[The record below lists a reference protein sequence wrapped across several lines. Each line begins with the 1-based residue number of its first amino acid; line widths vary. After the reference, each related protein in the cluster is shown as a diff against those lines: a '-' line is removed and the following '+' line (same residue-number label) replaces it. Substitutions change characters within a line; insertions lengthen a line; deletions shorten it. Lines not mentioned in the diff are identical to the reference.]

1 MKIVQLA
8 TSLSGGAGIAALR
21 MSKALNRVGM
31 DSMVVSRD
39 GILTTGNSD
48 VILTKINPLKR
59 LESVAVTLSQSKML
73 QKNNDLVTPWSIN
86 TLKIKK
92 EVFERADI
100 IHIHAYYNF
109 LSSSSLRKILAL
121 GKPTVFTLHDQR
133 LFTGGCHYSRACNNF
148 ESDCTSCPQV
158 RKPFARIVKSSFSEQ
173 RNLFRYISNV
183 ELVSPSHWLAN
194 YAKKSSIS
202 RDLPIHV
209 VKNPIPKIFFETKAT
224 EQKIFDGLFRVAFIA
239 TNLQNPYKD
248 LTVFTKAIN
257 EYSKLS
263 SRKICVVLVG
273 RGVIPNFE
281 PTVKIENIQPRSE
294 SEMALLLS
302 TIDLVIVPSNQDNS
316 PSVIGEALAMG
327 VPVIGSDAGGIPEIL
342 RNFQMPIFSVGD
354 VKQLTALI
362 IHWKPQINR
371 EIIREKAR
379 KEFSEEVV
387 GRELSNI
394 YLEFKMKL
402 V

>member
-21 MSKALNRVGM
+21 MSNALNGVGE
-31 DSMVVSRD
+31 DSMIISRN
-39 GILTTGNSD
+39 GFLTTGNSD
-48 VILTKINPLKR
+48 VTSTKINPLKR
-59 LESVAVTLSQSKML
+59 LESAAVTLSQSKLL

-121 GKPTVFTLHDQR
+121 GKPTLFTLHDQR

-158 RKPFARIVKSSFSEQ
+158 RKPFARIVKSSFSKQ
-173 RNLFRYISNV
+173 KDLFRYITNV

-194 YAKKSSIS
+194 YAKKGSIS
-202 RDLPIHV
+202 RDLPKHV
-209 VKNPIPKIFFETKAT
+209 VKNPIPKIFFETKII
-224 EQKIFDGLFRVAFIA
+224 EQKISDESFRVAFIA

-257 EYSKLS
+257 ECSKLS

-273 RGVIPNFE
+273 KGVIPNFE
-281 PTVKIENIQPRSE
+281 PTVQIENIQPHTE

-354 VKQLTALI
+354 VKQLTELI
-362 IHWKPQINR
+362 THWKPQINR
-371 EIIREKAR
+371 EVIREKAK

-394 YLEFKMKL
+394 YLEFQMKL

>member
-21 MSKALNRVGM
+21 MSNALNGVGE
-31 DSMVVSRD
+31 DSMIISRN
-39 GILTTGNSD
+39 GFLTTGNSD
-48 VILTKINPLKR
+48 VTSTKINPLKR
-59 LESVAVTLSQSKML
+59 LESAAVTLSQSKML

-121 GKPTVFTLHDQR
+121 GKPTLFTLHDQR

-158 RKPFARIVKSSFSEQ
+158 RKPFAHIVKSSFSKQ
-173 RNLFRYISNV
+173 KDLFRYITNV

-194 YAKKSSIS
+194 YAKKGSIS

-209 VKNPIPKIFFETKAT
+209 VKNPIPKIFFETKVI
-224 EQKIFDGLFRVAFIA
+224 EQKIFDESFRVAFIA

-257 EYSKLS
+257 ECSKLS

-273 RGVIPNFE
+273 SGVIPNFE
-281 PTVKIENIQPRSE
+281 PTVQIENIQPHTE

-302 TIDLVIVPSNQDNS
+302 AIDLVIVPSNQDNS

-354 VKQLTALI
+354 VKQLTELI
-362 IHWKPQINR
+362 THWKPQINR
-371 EIIREKAR
+371 EVIREKAK

-394 YLEFKMKL
+394 YLEFQMKL

>member
-21 MSKALNRVGM
+21 MSEALNCVGE
-31 DSMVVSRD
+31 DSMIISRD
-39 GILTTGNSD
+39 GILTTGSSE
-48 VILTKINPLKR
+48 VISTKINPLKR
-59 LESVAVTLSQSKML
+59 LESAAVTLSQSKIL
-73 QKNNDLVTPWSIN
+73 QKNNDLVTSWSMN
-86 TLKIKK
+86 TLKISK

-109 LSSSSLRKILAL
+109 LSSSSLRKIIAL
-121 GKPTVFTLHDQR
+121 GKPTLFTLHDQR

-148 ESDCTSCPQV
+148 QANCTSCPQV
-158 RKPFARIVKSSFSEQ
+158 KKPFVRIVKRSLSKQ

-194 YAKKSSIS
+194 YAKKGSIS
-202 RDLPIHV
+202 KDLPIHV
-209 VKNPIPKIFFETKAT
+209 VKNPIPKIFFETKVS
-224 EQKIFDGLFRVAFIA
+224 EQKMFGGLFRVAFIA

-248 LTVFTKAIN
+248 LTIFTKAIN
-257 EYSKLS
+257 ECSKLS

-273 RGVIPNFE
+273 KGVIPDFE
-281 PTVKIENIQPRSE
+281 PTVQIENVQPQTE
-294 SEMALLLS
+294 SEMVLLLS
-302 TIDLVIVPSNQDNS
+302 TINLVIVPSNQDNS

-354 VKQLTALI
+354 VRQLTELI

-387 GRELSNI
+387 GQELSNI
-394 YLEFKMKL
+394 YLEFQMKL
-402 V
+402 M

>member
-21 MSKALNRVGM
+21 MSNALNCVGE
-31 DSMVVSRD
+31 DSMIISRD
-39 GILTTGNSD
+39 GIITTGSSD
-48 VILTKINPLKR
+48 VISTKINSLKR
-59 LESVAVTLSQSKML
+59 LESAAITLSQSNIL
-73 QKNNDLVTPWSIN
+73 QKNNDLVTPWSMN
-86 TLKIKK
+86 TLKISKK
-92 EVFERADI
+92 VFERTDI

-121 GKPTVFTLHDQR
+121 GKPTLFTLHDQR

-148 ESDCTSCPQV
+148 KANCTSCPQV
-158 RKPFARIVKSSFSEQ
+158 RKPFARIVKKSLSKQ

-194 YAKKSSIS
+194 YAKKASIS

-209 VKNPIPKIFFETKAT
+209 VKNPIPKIFFETKVS
-224 EQKIFDGLFRVAFIA
+224 EQKTSDGLFRVAFIA

-248 LTVFTKAIN
+248 LTIFTKAIN
-257 EYSKLS
+257 ECSKLL

-273 RGVIPNFE
+273 KGVIPNFE
-281 PTVKIENIQPRSE
+281 PTVQIEHVQPRTE
-294 SEMALLLS
+294 SEMVLLLS

-354 VKQLTALI
+354 VKQLTELV

-394 YLEFKMKL
+394 YLEFQMKL
-402 V
+402 I

>member
-21 MSKALNRVGM
+21 MSNALNGVGE
-31 DSMVVSRD
+31 DSMIISRD

-48 VILTKINPLKR
+48 VISTKINPLKR
-59 LESVAVTLSQSKML
+59 LESASVTLSQSKIL

-121 GKPTVFTLHDQR
+121 GKPTLFTLHDQR

-148 ESDCTSCPQV
+148 EAHCASCPQV
-158 RKPFARIVKSSFSEQ
+158 RKAFASIVKSSFSKQ
-173 RNLFRYISNV
+173 KDLFRYITNV

-194 YAKKSSIS
+194 YAKRGSVS

-209 VKNPIPKIFFETKAT
+209 VKNPIPKIFFETKVT
-224 EQKIFDGLFRVAFIA
+224 EQKIFDGSFRVAFIA

-257 EYSKLS
+257 ECSKIS

-273 RGVIPNFE
+273 KGVIPNFA
-281 PTVKIENIQPRSE
+281 PTVQIENIQPGTE

-327 VPVIGSDAGGIPEIL
+327 VPVIGSDAGGIMEIL
-342 RNFQMPIFSVGD
+342 KNFQMPIFSVGD
-354 VKQLTALI
+354 IRQLTELI
-362 IHWKPQINR
+362 THWKPQINR
-371 EIIREKAR
+371 EVIREKAK
-379 KEFSEEVV
+379 KEFSEEVI
-387 GRELSNI
+387 GRKLLNI
-394 YLEFKMKL
+394 YLEFQMKL
-402 V
+402 I

>member
-21 MSKALNRVGM
+21 MSNALNGVGE
-31 DSMVVSRD
+31 DSMTISRD

-48 VILTKINPLKR
+48 VISKKINPLKR
-59 LESVAVTLSQSKML
+59 LESAAVTLSQSKML

-86 TLKIKK
+86 TLKISK

-121 GKPTVFTLHDQR
+121 GKPTLFTLHDQR

-158 RKPFARIVKSSFSEQ
+158 RKPFARIVKSSFSKQ
-173 RNLFRYISNV
+173 KDLFRYITNV

-194 YAKKSSIS
+194 YAKKGSIS

-209 VKNPIPKIFFETKAT
+209 VKNPIPKIFFETKVI
-224 EQKIFDGLFRVAFIA
+224 EQKIFDESFRVAFIA

-257 EYSKLS
+257 ECSKLS

-273 RGVIPNFE
+273 SGVIPNFE
-281 PTVKIENIQPRSE
+281 PTVQIENIQPHTE

-354 VKQLTALI
+354 VKQLTELI
-362 IHWKPQINR
+362 THWKPQINR
-371 EIIREKAR
+371 EVIREKAK

-387 GRELSNI
+387 GRELLNI
-394 YLEFKMKL
+394 YLEFQMKL

>member
-21 MSKALNRVGM
+21 MSNALNGVGE
-31 DSMVVSRD
+31 DSMTISRD

-48 VILTKINPLKR
+48 VTSTKINPLKR
-59 LESVAVTLSQSKML
+59 LESAAVTLSQSKIL

-121 GKPTVFTLHDQR
+121 GKPTLFTLHDQR

-158 RKPFARIVKSSFSEQ
+158 RKPFSRIVKRSFSKQ
-173 RNLFRYISNV
+173 KDLFRFITNV

-194 YAKKSSIS
+194 YAKKGSIS

-209 VKNPIPKIFFETKAT
+209 VKNPIPKIFFETKII
-224 EQKIFDGLFRVAFIA
+224 EQKIFDESFRVAFIA

-257 EYSKLS
+257 ECSKLS

-273 RGVIPNFE
+273 SGVIPNFE
-281 PTVKIENIQPRSE
+281 PTVQIENIQPHTE

-302 TIDLVIVPSNQDNS
+302 AIDLVIVPSNQDNS

-354 VKQLTALI
+354 VKQLTELI
-362 IHWKPQINR
+362 THWKPQINR
-371 EIIREKAR
+371 EVIREKAK

-387 GRELSNI
+387 GRELLNI
-394 YLEFKMKL
+394 YLEFQMKL